1 LLSRVSAS
9 QPSVQSKRKTWSQNV
24 IGIVDLDDNTLESR
38 LLPLDLRY
46 LQAVMDAG
54 DEQLQH
60 IENWPGG
67 EAVLLTRLGGL
78 PLAVSRGRLSGR
90 AALRLNEASAD
101 LPAFTEFFDQG
112 RNDAARQAA
121 REQRKAGQQASQAQ
135 LNADLATAVGMTPE
149 QFAALSDEDRKLVLT
164 MGGNFD
170 AITAAGLKQAASA
183 READP
188 GAFSMTIL
196 DVFEIAGRGVVV
208 TGRVDA
214 GTVRVGDTLC
224 LLSAT
229 SGERELQVEA
239 IELGHLSPDSATA
252 GDTPAITFNGI
263 GTGDVSRND
272 QLRASCGSR

>member
-1 LLSRVSAS
+1 
-9 QPSVQSKRKTWSQNV
+9 
-24 IGIVDLDDNTLESR
+24 
-38 LLPLDLRY
+38 
-46 LQAVMDAG
+46 
-54 DEQLQH
+54 
-60 IENWPGG
+60 
-67 EAVLLTRLGGL
+67 
-78 PLAVSRGRLSGR
+78 
-90 AALRLNEASAD
+90 
-101 LPAFTEFFDQG
+101 
-112 RNDAARQAA
+112 
-121 REQRKAGQQASQAQ
+121 
-135 LNADLATAVGMTPE
+135 
-149 QFAALSDEDRKLVLT
+149 